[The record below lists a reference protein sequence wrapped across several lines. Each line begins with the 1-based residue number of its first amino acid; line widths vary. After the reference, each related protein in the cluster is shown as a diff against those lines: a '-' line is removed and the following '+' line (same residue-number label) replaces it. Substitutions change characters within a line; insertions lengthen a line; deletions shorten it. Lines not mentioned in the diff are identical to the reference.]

1 MKSARIAFW
10 AIAFLVA
17 LSSGPVSAQTQIRIM
32 SGYPP
37 GGAVDALAR
46 IFAERLAEALGRPVV
61 VETRAGAAGQISAM
75 AVKTAPPDGNTLMV
89 VPDSQITLYPHT
101 VSKPVYDTLKD
112 FLPVAHL
119 GSYPIAF
126 AIHPNIP
133 ARDLQEFLAWAKAAP
148 KNAAYGSGGVG
159 STLHFLGLIVGQATG
174 VPLVHVAYR
183 GVGPAMTDVIA
194 GQVPAVILPLGTLLK
209 QAAGGKVRILAH
221 SGSARSAAAPDI
233 PTFKELGYSAVEAN
247 GWFGLFAAAGTA
259 PEIVARYNSI
269 VIQAIRTAAT
279 RERLRALDLEIR
291 EMTPAEIAASLKA
304 EYDRWAPI
312 VKASGFS
319 ADSR

>member
-1 MKSARIAFW
+1 MKCTRIACW
-10 AIAFLVA
+10 AAAWLLA
-17 LSSGPVSAQTQIRIM
+17 CSSGIASAQTQIRIL

-46 IFAERLAEALGRPVV
+46 IFGERLSEALGRPVI
-61 VETRAGAAGQISAM
+61 VETRAGAAGRIAAM
-75 AVKTAPPDGNTLMV
+75 AVKTAPADGNTLMV

-112 FLPVAHL
+112 FVAVAHL

-126 AIHPNIP
+126 AINPNIP
-133 ARDLQEFLAWAKAAP
+133 AKDLREFLAWVKTTP
-148 KNAAYGSGGVG
+148 KNGAYGSGGTG
-159 STLHFLGLIVGQATG
+159 STLHFLGLVVGQATG
-174 VPLVHVAYR
+174 VTLTHVPYK
-183 GVGPAMTDVIA
+183 GVGPAMTDVIG
-194 GQVPAVILPLGTLLK
+194 GQIPAVMLPLGTLLA

-221 SGSARSAAAPDI
+221 SGSTRSTVAPNI
-233 PTFKELGYSAVEAN
+233 PTFKELGYPTVEAN

-259 PEIVARYNSI
+259 PETVSRYNSI
-269 VIQAIRTAAT
+269 VIQALRTAAT
-279 RERLRALDLEIR
+279 QAKLRALDLEAR
-291 EMTPAEIAASLKA
+291 EMTPAEIAATLKV

-319 ADSR
+319 ADSQ

>member
-1 MKSARIAFW
+1 VVRNRIACW
-10 AIAFLVA
+10 AVA
-17 LSSGPVSAQTQIRIM
+17 LAVASFPALASAQSQIRIL

-46 IFAERLAEALGRPVV
+46 IFGERLSEALGRPVV
-61 VETRAGAAGQISAM
+61 VETRAGAAGRIAAM
-75 AVKTAPPDGNTLMV
+75 ALKAAPPDGNTLMV

-101 VSKPVYDTLKD
+101 VSKPVYDTLRD
-112 FLPVAHL
+112 FVPIAHL

-126 AIHPNIP
+126 AIHPNL
-133 ARDLQEFLAWAKAAP
+133 AAKDLRAFLAWAKEAP
-148 KNAAYGSGGVG
+148 RNASYGSGGTG

-194 GQVPAVILPLGTLLK
+194 GQIPAVILPLGTLLK

-233 PTFKELGYSAVEAN
+233 PTFKELGYPSVEVN
-247 GWFGLFAAAGTA
+247 GWFGLFAAAGTPA
-259 PEIVARYNSI
+259 DIVSRYNS
-269 VIQAIRTAAT
+269 VVVQAMRSPAT
-279 RERLRALDLEIR
+279 RERLRTLDLEIR
-291 EMTPAEIAASLKA
+291 EMTPAQIAATLKA